1 MMPKYER
8 VLVVTDFSSTGN
20 NAIGHAFAITSP
32 GGQVLMLH
40 IIKHSDS
47 PSPLY
52 AHYVV
57 DQASSLEKRK
67 KAIKAAE
74 DHLRSLI
81 PPEAA
86 EKGVEGVPTVVVA
99 PEVVMATVSEAQRR
113 KVNAIVLGAHVRR
126 GLGHF
131 LKHSVAM
138 DVLSECDLPVLFV
151 RKS

>member
-1 MMPKYER
+1 MIPKYER

-20 NAIGHAFAITSP
+20 NAVAHAFAIADR
-32 GGQVLMLH
+32 GAHVYMLH
-40 IIKHSDS
+40 IIKHSDA

-57 DQASSLEKRK
+57 DEASSLEKRK
-67 KAIKAAE
+67 KAIKGAE

-86 EKGVEGVPTVVVA
+86 EKGVEGVPVVVLA
-99 PEVVMATVSEAQRR
+99 PEVPMTIVEEAYKR
-113 KVNAIVLGAHVRR
+113 KANVIVLGAHVRR

-131 LKHSVAM
+131 LKASVAM
-138 DVLSECDLPVLFV
+138 DVLGESDLPVLLV
-151 RKS
+151 RKQ